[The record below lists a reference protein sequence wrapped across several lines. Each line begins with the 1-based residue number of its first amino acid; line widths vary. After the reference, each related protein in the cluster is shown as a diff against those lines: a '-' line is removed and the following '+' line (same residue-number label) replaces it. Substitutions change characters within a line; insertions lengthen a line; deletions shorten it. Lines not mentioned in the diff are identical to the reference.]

1 MSLAE
6 RVPGHILRP
15 AGRLLGRC
23 EPPALRLKPW
33 AVWPLIALI
42 VIQVAYVAAW
52 FRDKYSGAEPVVLV
66 DFDIFHLVGRL
77 YWQGDLAEAYR
88 MQALVE
94 YQRELIGGVSFM
106 PWTYPPPFDLVVA
119 ALALLPAWLA
129 YLLFTLGTLGI
140 YLLVLR
146 AVAREHLAAVIVCL
160 VPVLFVTS
168 FGGQNGFLTG
178 SLLGVFALLSLRDS
192 RLAGVPL
199 GFMIIKPH
207 LAFGVGFYLL
217 VTRRWA
223 DLGVTVATA
232 AGVALLSTLLLG
244 PDIWEDFLHGMSESK
259 SFLAAG
265 LYPLQRMIS
274 VYAGLWT
281 LGVPP
286 SVALGVHLAVAL
298 GALAAVWAITRCEA
312 RSGRALAAALVA
324 TQLISPYSYDY
335 DLPILGIALAL
346 ALRTTP
352 SLSSRSLFLPLLALM
367 IFGGLYPLMV
377 TAQADNGGFVEAY
390 LVNNTKPYG
399 LAFVAVVG
407 AASLLLAAMWQAGR
421 SGRASRSWSWVS
433 HAPYRA

>member
-1 MSLAE
+1 MAT
-6 RVPGHILRP
+6 
-15 AGRLLGRC
+15 
-23 EPPALRLKPW
+23 PALRLKPW

-52 FRDKYSGAEPVVLV
+52 FRTKYVGTEPVLLV

-88 MQALVE
+88 MQALLE

-119 ALALLPAWLA
+119 TLALLPAWLA

-146 AVAREHLAAVIVCL
+146 AVAREHFAAVVVCL
-160 VPVLFVTS
+160 LPVLFVTS

-178 SLLGVFALLSLRDS
+178 ALLGSFALLSVRGS

-199 GFMIIKPH
+199 GLMIIKPH
-207 LAFGVGFYLL
+207 LALGVGFYLL
-217 VTRRWA
+217 VSRRWA
-223 DLGVTVATA
+223 DLGVAVATA

-244 PDIWEDFLHGMSESK
+244 PDIWRAFFHGVSESK

-265 LYPLQRMIS
+265 LYPLQRMIT

-286 SVALGVHLAVAL
+286 DVALGAHLAVAL
-298 GALAAVWAITRCEA
+298 SVLAAVWAITRREA

-352 SLSSRSLFLPLLALM
+352 SLSSRLLFLPLLVLV
-367 IFGGLYPLMV
+367 IIGGLYPLMV
-377 TAQADNGGFVEAY
+377 TAQADNGGFVTAY
-390 LVNNTKPYG
+390 LVENGQPYG
-399 LAFVAVVG
+399 LAFVAVVLV
-407 AASLLLAAMWQAGR
+407 ASLLLGAMWQAGR
-421 SGRASRSWSWVS
+421 PERAPQTLRGGRRQPTSPARPAATV
-433 HAPYRA
+433 APGTAALP